1 MFYPSNSRKPIICLF
16 FRKKKADECSLYAA
30 ILGKQCNINI
40 CQCENFS
47 FVFQLQIMSGEE
59 KSLAEG
65 ISSLAAAGALFAG
78 EVAGYEV
85 ILPEK
90 HQENK

>member
-1 MFYPSNSRKPIICLF
+1 
-16 FRKKKADECSLYAA
+16 
-30 ILGKQCNINI
+30 
-40 CQCENFS
+40 
-47 FVFQLQIMSGEE
+47 MSGEE

-65 ISSLAAAGALFAG
+65 ISSLAAAGAMFAG

-90 HQENK
+90 HQEKK